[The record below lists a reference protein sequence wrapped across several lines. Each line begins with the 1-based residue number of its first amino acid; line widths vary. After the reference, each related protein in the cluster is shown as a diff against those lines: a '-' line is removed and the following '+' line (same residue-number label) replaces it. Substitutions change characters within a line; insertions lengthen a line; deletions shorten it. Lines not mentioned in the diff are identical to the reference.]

1 MNPEKSNSTAV
12 IVAGI
17 LVLLCCICLL
27 AAGVGG
33 YIFYR
38 YYLSLPSVDLPVLPP
53 RDDSAPTPI
62 PELTRPPVD
71 QISPDT
77 LSTLEQTIV
86 PENNPYA
93 LACRLQGKCN
103 IPTTLTPPAAPL
115 QVGAQQKFWVANV
128 DTDENFQ
135 VDATLRYITAHSY
148 FWVENG
154 VRYND
159 GEMKKLMDTFEDKIY
174 PTDREF
180 FGSEWTPGVDG
191 DPHIYIVYTRG
202 TGNSNAGYYSTPD
215 EYNPL
220 IHKYSNGHEMFF
232 FNADNMDL
240 GSEETYGTLAHEF
253 QHMIHWNQDRNETSW
268 VNEGFSMVAEFLN
281 GYPAYFDQY
290 YVYNPDLQLTD
301 WLPDPGSNGPHY
313 GESFLFLTYFLDR
326 FGEDA
331 TQALVKDQENSLP
344 SVDDTL
350 TKLNIT
356 DPQTGK
362 LITANDVFM
371 DWAAALYLK
380 DGSVGDG
387 RYTYHNYPKAPQTRA
402 TETID
407 TCPQAP
413 LTRTVNQYG
422 IDYIR
427 IACRG
432 DYTLDFTGSTFTTL
446 LPVDPSS
453 GSYDF
458 WSNKGDDSDMT
469 LTREF
474 DFTNVSGPITLSY
487 KTWYDIEEGYDYAYL
502 EVSQDGQN
510 WQILETPSDTDEDP
524 SGNAY
529 GWGYNAKSNGWIT
542 EDVSLS
548 AYAGKKIQVRFE
560 YVTDAA
566 VNGEGFLLDDV
577 KVEAAGYSTD
587 FETDDGGWQGEGFV
601 RVQNALPQTFRLTL
615 VIQGPN
621 TTVQVIPLNADQTAQ
636 IPLSLKNDESATL
649 VVSGMTRFTRSQ
661 ASYQIEIK

>member
-27 AAGVGG
+27 AAGMGG

-38 YYLSLPSVDLPVLPP
+38 YYQSLPSVDLPIPP
-53 RDDSAPTPI
+53 RDDGAPTPI

-86 PENNPYA
+86 PENDPYA

-103 IPTTLTPPAAPL
+103 IPATLTPPAVPL
-115 QVGAQQKFWVANV
+115 QVGAHQKFWVANV
-128 DTDENFQ
+128 DTNENFQ

-148 FWVENG
+148 FWVEDG

-180 FGSEWTPGVDG
+180 FGSEWSPGVDG

-350 TKLNIT
+350 TKLDIT

-387 RYTYHNYPKAPQTRA
+387 RYTYHNYPKAPQTGA

-427 IACRG
+427 ITCSG
-432 DYTLDFTGSTFTTL
+432 DSILDFTGSTFTTL

-502 EVSQDGQN
+502 EVSQDGQS
-510 WQILETPSDTDEDP
+510 WQILETPSGTDEDP

-542 EDVSLS
+542 EDVNLS

-601 RVQNALPQTFRLTL
+601 RVQNALPQTFRLAL

-621 TTVQVIPLNADQTAQ
+621 ATVQTIPLNADQTAQ
-636 IPLSLKNDESATL
+636 IPLSLKNGESTTL
-649 VVSGMTRFTRSQ
+649 IVSGMTRFTRSQ